1 MQTHAAANI
10 SGALAEK
17 KNSQKKERTHMMC
30 THVLPD
36 VTKNTHQ
43 NTAKRQEA
51 VIKKTRGETER
62 GAFSGNQ
69 KTERTRWWWWVGQR
83 QRTEVESE

>member
-10 SGALAEK
+10 SVALAK
-17 KNSQKKERTHMMC
+17 KMKKKTRKKGLTHVMC

-43 NTAKRQEA
+43 NTAKKQEA
-51 VIKKTRGETER
+51 VIKKTRGERRVFWQSKSR
-62 GAFSGNQ
+62 GGSG
-69 KTERTRWWWWVGQR
+69 GQR
-83 QRTEVESE
+83 RREVEGE